1 MKKHSGFTLIELL
14 AVIAIIAILAAL
26 TLRIV
31 GSVQDNSARARAE
44 AEIKA
49 LSLALEDYKRDNGD
63 YPVGANT
70 VTTSSG
76 NNQILF
82 TNLSPTS
89 GKVYFAF
96 SKNMTNAGGYA
107 DPWGNS
113 YGYQYPGDQNRSGT
127 NFFDLWS
134 TANKSTVTNAWIK
147 NW

>member
-1 MKKHSGFTLIELL
+1 MEKHSGFTLIELL

-63 YPVGANT
+63 YPL
-70 VTTSSG
+70 
-76 NNQILF
+76 NNVASNGMALF

-96 SKNMTNAGGYA
+96 SKNMTNANGYA
-107 DPWGNS
+107 DPWGNT
-113 YGYQYPGDQNRSGT
+113 YNYIYPGQSDRSGT